1 MPQRRPPV
9 VRPRTTLPDMPSR
22 SAAMLRQAL
31 LAGVS
36 LYAIAVTGEAQ
47 ALPLCSGNVISTF
60 CPGPITP
67 AGTMTSF
74 SVTSA
79 GEIRGYDGIDNSA
92 ATLSILSNAG
102 TISGTATNGIDNYQS
117 IGSVVNTGIVSG
129 LWSGIGVFSSDSIA
143 GSIYASIGTLV
154 NAGVLYGTNYG
165 GLSVGTLSG
174 VGAVTNQTSGRIGGG
189 SAGIYIFRGGSIG
202 ALTNAGTISGGF
214 WGVGAAGSLGTLTND
229 LTGTIGAGSGG
240 PAVAPVFVGSTQV
253 GATASLGTLVNNG
266 LIDGSAAFAGVANAG
281 ALGFLNNGASG
292 TILGYQAGIAN
303 IAGSGPVGSIL
314 AGYSL
319 YLQGAGTIGAL
330 TNSGYVSGGVF
341 GAYNEGSIG
350 SLTNSG
356 TIGGG
361 SNGIK
366 NLGSIG
372 TLTNSG
378 AISAGGAGISN
389 LGGINGI
396 RNAGLINGSG
406 TAVYN
411 LGSIGTLTN
420 SGTISGG
427 TTGLWNNGGTIG
439 QLDIQ
444 AGGIVTAG
452 QNGIAQTGGT
462 IGVLSN
468 AGSIIN
474 ANLGIWQNAGG
485 IGTLANLAS
494 GTISGAVTAIYLQ
507 GGSIGTLSNSGV
519 IVGVSQYGIRIS
531 PGVSIGVLS
540 NQAGG
545 VITGNWAAISNVGSI
560 GVLSNAGTISSSAGN
575 GVVNYGS
582 LDTLGNS
589 GFISVGY
596 FGVWNTG
603 AINVVDNSG
612 TIQGLGGTGLFS
624 FGTIGALTNRAGGM
638 ISGGYTGIS
647 AGGSIGTLS
656 NNGLLQGGFVG
667 FVASGTIGLLSNL
680 AGGTISGGYTGII
693 NSNGSIGQLTN
704 IGVVN
709 GGTNIGIYNLGSIGQ
724 LNSSGLVNG
733 GTIGIKNAVSGSSG
747 FVFMG
752 TIGTLTNSGTI
763 SGGGTGI
770 YNASS
775 IGQLTNAG
783 IINGGTIG
791 IRNATSLVS
800 GSTYVGSIGTLTNSG
815 TISGQQY
822 GLDNQGTI
830 GLVNNSGTIIGVGI
844 TGLKNAGYIGTLTN
858 SGLISGYS
866 GVYITDTGS
875 IGTLS
880 NSGTIIGKS
889 GLGMDHR
896 GGLGLLANSGL
907 IQGGSTGIAMVG
919 SIGLLSNTG
928 TIIGVNY
935 IGIEVY
941 STGTLHAGSIGV
953 LTNAGVISG
962 GQTGI
967 WVGGTGAVIDT
978 LTNSGTITGGTSG
991 ILNAGTI
998 TGGGTTART
1007 IVGSIGMLTNSG
1019 VISGGQT
1026 GIRNMGVMG
1035 PLVNSGT
1042 ITGGLYALNSNG
1054 TLAAIG
1060 PITNSGVING
1070 NVRVGNQDVS
1080 ILGGS
1085 GDSFGTIMGG
1095 SVVISGGNLTFGVG
1109 NQLLASSVNVRDGA
1123 GTVTLGGTL
1132 QANIPIAISG
1142 NLLQNNGSLLILG
1155 INAASQGRLNVTGT
1169 VDMTNGAV
1177 RFQPLNGFKL
1187 APNGTYTL
1195 VDSAT
1200 PVGTSYAGVQVT
1212 AVGYRGFI
1220 TTPTV
1225 DGHYDLVLNIRGS
1238 DYTAIGRAS
1247 GATPGNMGSTLDQLA
1262 ANNNQFQQQVL
1273 SRIDDLPEGKRQ
1285 QDAVRQTAPVQTAPG
1300 AVALNVSAAP
1310 TTQVVEQ
1317 HQIGLLAQNGRAGG
1331 GMAAGSGGS
1340 KLALWMQVMG
1350 GYSNRGTTATV
1361 DGYSSRSGGM
1371 MIGMDYNLSPTAVVG
1386 IGTSMLQGR
1395 TNTGGVTTG
1404 STTSLTN
1411 YSVTAYGS
1419 WQFRPDSFVFG
1430 QAGGGSNSFTQRR
1443 RIGFLGATARSQFSG
1458 DQMQVKGGLGHDVHL
1473 TDSVTLTPMATLQ
1486 YLRAD
1491 TQGYGETG
1499 AGLAN
1504 LRVNRSGVDALV
1516 HEVGARVSGRLET
1529 PLGMMLP
1536 EARLS
1541 WTHDYIAGPIA
1552 ATGQM
1557 AGASFFSTTP
1567 RLAPNGARLNLAS
1580 TLLYSDRLTVRAEY
1594 QGDLRSNYQAHTGLV
1609 RASLAF

>member
-1 MPQRRPPV
+1 MPKNP
-9 VRPRTTLPDMPSR
+9 TTAQSPK
-22 SAAMLRQAL
+22 AAALLRQAL

-47 ALPLCSGNVISTF
+47 ATSGCVGNIISTV
-60 CPGPITP
+60 CTGPITP
-67 AGTMTSF
+67 SGTMTSF
-74 SVTSA
+74 SV
-79 GEIRGYDGIDNSA
+79 
-92 ATLSILSNAG
+92 
-102 TISGTATNGIDNYQS
+102 
-117 IGSVVNTGIVSG
+117 
-129 LWSGIGVFSSDSIA
+129 
-143 GSIYASIGTLV
+143 
-154 NAGVLYGTNYG
+154 
-165 GLSVGTLSG
+165 
-174 VGAVTNQTSGRIGGG
+174 
-189 SAGIYIFRGGSIG
+189 
-202 ALTNAGTISGGF
+202 
-214 WGVGAAGSLGTLTND
+214 
-229 LTGTIGAGSGG
+229 
-240 PAVAPVFVGSTQV
+240 
-253 GATASLGTLVNNG
+253 
-266 LIDGSAAFAGVANAG
+266 
-281 ALGFLNNGASG
+281 
-292 TILGYQAGIAN
+292 
-303 IAGSGPVGSIL
+303 
-314 AGYSL
+314 
-319 YLQGAGTIGAL
+319 
-330 TNSGYVSGGVF
+330 VSGGVIQN
-341 GAYNEGSIG
+341 GYSGISNSSIGLSTLSNTGSISATELGIINTQSIGVLLNASIISAFNVGTG
-350 SLTNSG
+350 SGLGIAQFGSIIGTLINESG
-356 TIGGG
+356 GRISGGYSG
-361 SNGIK
+361 VRLESS
-366 NLGSIG
+366 SIG

-378 AISAGGAGISN
+378 SINGFGYNGIIVDAASTIGAVTNQAGGTISGGNTGVSVWSGSIGVLTNSGSIGGRNWSGVWIGDHMGSLINTGSGSITGSIFGIAVAYGSIAIGSLGGLQNNGVLRGDMVGILNGGSIGGVTNGGGIAGGLAGIVNLSQTGPLGQYLNAAYSLGFSGSATITALSNSGVIMGGGVGVYNEGSFGTLTNSGTLMAIASVGLPISPTMTIAAGVIN
-389 LGGINGI
+389 LGQLDTLTNLAGGVIAAPAGGVPAYGVYNTGHI
-396 RNAGLINGSG
+396 GVMSNAGLITSYSGVYVDQASTISVLSNSGTILALGGAGVLVNGSASVAAFG
-406 TAVYN
+406 VVQ
-411 LGSIGTLTN
+411 TLTN

-427 TTGLWNNGGTIG
+427 WAGVYYDGASQQLTNRGTIAASTGAGVYVDTGRVGTLTNSGLIRGGQQGVLLSANSSGMPNATIG
-439 QLDIQ
+439 QL
-444 AGGIVTAG
+444 
-452 QNGIAQTGGT
+452 
-462 IGVLSN
+462 S
-468 AGSIIN
+468 
-474 ANLGIWQNAGG
+474 
-485 IGTLANLAS
+485 
-494 GTISGAVTAIYLQ
+494 
-507 GGSIGTLSNSGV
+507 
-519 IVGVSQYGIRIS
+519 
-531 PGVSIGVLS
+531 
-540 NQAGG
+540 
-545 VITGNWAAISNVGSI
+545 
-560 GVLSNAGTISSSAGN
+560 
-575 GVVNYGS
+575 
-582 LDTLGNS
+582 
-589 GFISVGY
+589 
-596 FGVWNTG
+596 
-603 AINVVDNSG
+603 NSG
-612 TIQGLGGTGLFS
+612 TIWGGGTGIS
-624 FGTIGALTNRAGGM
+624 TGGT
-638 ISGGYTGIS
+638 
-647 AGGSIGTLS
+647 IGTLS
-656 NNGLLQGGFVG
+656 NNGFIGG
-667 FVASGTIGLLSNL
+667 A
-680 AGGTISGGYTGII
+680 
-693 NSNGSIGQLTN
+693 
-704 IGVVN
+704 
-709 GGTNIGIYNLGSIGQ
+709 NIGINNLSSGTVGQLDNLGTIFGAGQ
-724 LNSSGLVNG
+724 AGLRNDG
-733 GTIGIKNAVSGSSG
+733 Q
-747 FVFMG
+747 FDRF
-752 TIGTLTNSGTI
+752 TNSGI
-763 SGGGTGI
+763 ILGGAYGA
-770 YNASS
+770 YN
-775 IGQLTNAG
+775 G
-783 IINGGTIG
+783 
-791 IRNATSLVS
+791 
-800 GSTYVGSIGTLTNSG
+800 GSIGTLTNSG
-815 TISGQQY
+815 LLAATGAVGLVLPDASAALYSVGVMNVGQ
-822 GLDNQGTI
+822 LDTLTNLAGGTI
-830 GLVNNSGTIIGVGI
+830 GASGSAGVSPFAGVYNSGSMAV
-844 TGLKNAGYIGTLTN
+844 LNNAGLIGASN
-858 SGLISGYS
+858 
-866 GVYITDTGS
+866 GVYVGLTGS
-875 IGTLS
+875 IGVLS
-880 NSGTIIGKS
+880 NSGTIAGDIHGFQNVGLVGTLNNTGLISSGEDVLLNQGTIGVIF
-889 GLGMDHR
+889 
-896 GGLGLLANSGL
+896 NSGT
-907 IQGGSTGIAMVG
+907 IVSTRSSYALSNYGVINTLSNSGMIYGYSGVFNYGTIAVLSNSGAIYGQSVAGVGNDG
-919 SIGLLSNTG
+919 SIG
-928 TIIGVNY
+928 
-935 IGIEVY
+935 
-941 STGTLHAGSIGV
+941 A
-953 LTNAGVISG
+953 
-962 GQTGI
+962 
-967 WVGGTGAVIDT
+967 
-978 LTNSGTITGGTSG
+978 LTNSGTISGVYYGVYNYGRIDVLTNTSSG
-991 ILNAGTI
+991 LIQGK
-998 TGGGTTART
+998 TAA
-1007 IVGSIGMLTNSG
+1007 IDNGGSIGQLSNAGIITGITYGIQNEGTIPPYGTSSYTVIGSIGALTNSG

-1026 GIRNMGVMG
+1026 GILNMGVMG

-1042 ITGGLYALNSNG
+1042 ITGGLYALNSSG
-1054 TLAAIG
+1054 PFATIG

-1070 NVRVGNQDVS
+1070 NVLVGNQDLS

-1095 SVVISGGNLTFGVG
+1095 SVVITDGNLTFGAG
-1109 NQLLASSVNVRDGA
+1109 NQLLASDVTVKGGA

-1220 TTPTV
+1220 TTPMV

-1262 ANNNQFQQQVL
+1262 ANNNAFQQQVL
-1273 SRIDDLPEGKRQ
+1273 NHIDDLPEGKRQ

-1317 HQIGLLAQNGRAGG
+1317 HQIGLLAQNGGAGG
-1331 GMAAGSGGS
+1331 GVAAGSTGPQMRM
-1340 KLALWMQVMG
+1340 WMQVMG
-1350 GYSNRGTTATV
+1350 GYSNRSTTATV